1 MTQPPSVPP
10 PGPSRF
16 DPAAPLVAFSLAS
29 TLLFFVP
36 AHAYLANQ
44 AALLVFFGELL
55 AALALG
61 TVVSAL
67 LLTGLLLLAPR
78 RIRFRLGALLLALT
92 LLCWIH
98 AYSLVWSYGALDGE
112 AIIWADYPRRLLT
125 DVALW
130 LSLSSVLL
138 WFAPWFYRRMSFFCG
153 AILLLQGGSLVV
165 TATHAFNTSH
175 DYSKHYYVDKEPV
188 FEFSTGR
195 NVVVILLDEYQ
206 TDIFAEAIL
215 PHQEYRE
222 QFDGFTYFPDTT
234 AGFNFTEFAIPSILT
249 GRIYDNSQP
258 RQDFLKSAYLKDS
271 LPAVLRQAGI
281 EVHLYPWRSLANE
294 AIYYHDELADNILR
308 RPRPLADKLI
318 DVARVVDLGLFRSL
332 PHFAKRFV
340 HNDSTWLVS
349 RWMAGSAKSSA
360 TRQQEPI
367 PREVGLGHTL
377 DDIFRMFAL
386 GLDHPD
392 TRITIRPGRDVFKFY
407 HLAGLHVPV
416 KMKRDLSY
424 GKFDYTRENF
434 SEQAEAYA
442 RIMGAFMRKLKQH
455 GLYEKTLIVMVGDHG
470 SGRSPEMY
478 VKPEFTART
487 AELDRTAARGDFQR
501 DKARGLPLLLI
512 KRFGAK
518 GEIRTSAI
526 PASLID
532 IPATITAELNLPTKP
547 VPALTPYP
555 AFHGIALFNRP
566 EPAEKRTRY
575 YGAMLWTPQQTDYL
589 GTLSLYQIEGDAWT
603 DGSWS
608 FIQRLAPPKKVT
620 ALTRAKNP

>member
-1 MTQPPSVPP
+1 M
-10 PGPSRF
+10 
-16 DPAAPLVAFSLAS
+16 AAFSLAS

-44 AALLVFFGELL
+44 AALLVFFDELL
-55 AALALG
+55 AVLALV
-61 TVVSAL
+61 TVVFTL
-67 LLTGLLLLAPR
+67 LLTGLLLLVPR
-78 RIRFRLGALLLALT
+78 RIRPRLGVLLLALT

-98 AYSLVWSYGALDGE
+98 AYALVWSYGALDGE
-112 AIIWADYPRRLLT
+112 TIVWADYPGRLLT
-125 DVALW
+125 DGALW
-130 LSLSSVLL
+130 LVLSAVLL
-138 WFAPWFYRRMSFFCG
+138 WFAPRIHRRMPLFCAG
-153 AILLLQGGSLVV
+153 ILLLQIGSLAVN
-165 TATHAFNTSH
+165 ATHVHNSSH
-175 DYSKHYYVDKEPV
+175 DYSKHYYVDKRPV
-188 FEFSTGR
+188 FEFSAGR
-195 NVVVILLDEYQ
+195 NVVLILLDEYQ
-206 TDIFAEAIL
+206 TDIFSEAIL
-215 PHQEYRE
+215 PHQEYRA
-222 QFDGFTYFPDTT
+222 QFPGFTYFPDTT

-271 LPAVLRQAGI
+271 LPAALRQAGI
-281 EVHLYPWRSLANE
+281 DVHLYPWRSLANE
-294 AIYYHDELADNILR
+294 SIYYHDELADNILR
-308 RPRPLADKLI
+308 RPRPLADKLV

-340 HNDSTWLVS
+340 HNDSSWLVS

-360 TRQQEPI
+360 TRQPEPI

-377 DDIFRMFAL
+377 DDLFRMFAL

-442 RIMGAFMRKLKQH
+442 RIMGAFLRKLKQH
-455 GLYEKTLIVMVGDHG
+455 GLYDNSLIVMVGDHG

-512 KRFGAK
+512 KRFGAQ
-518 GEIRTSAI
+518 GEIRTSTL
-526 PASLID
+526 PASVID
-532 IPATITAELNLPTKP
+532 IPATIRAELNLPTKP

-555 AFHGIALFNRP
+555 ALHGVSLFNQT
-566 EPAEKRTRY
+566 EPPEKRTRY

-589 GTLSLYQIEGDAWT
+589 GTLSLYQIEGHGWN

-608 FIQRLAPPKKVT
+608 FIQRLTPPQ
-620 ALTRAKNP
+620 